1 MKPVDIT
8 GSRFGRLVAMAP
20 GASTPQGIAWQ
31 FTCDCGNQIVRLA
44 KAVRSGDPSKKS
56 CGCLQREIW
65 SKRCSTMNYRHGM
78 TDTPTWKTWSMML
91 DRCKNPNAPKFHHY
105 GGRGITVCDRWL
117 TFENFYADMGE
128 RPTDLTLD
136 RINVDGNYEPANCR
150 WATHKEQRANRR
162 PTVKR

>member
-1 MKPVDIT
+1 
-8 GSRFGRLVAMAP
+8 
-20 GASTPQGIAWQ
+20 
-31 FTCDCGNQIVRLA
+31 
-44 KAVRSGDPSKKS
+44 
-56 CGCLQREIW
+56 
-65 SKRCSTMNYRHGM
+65 
-78 TDTPTWKTWSMML
+78 MML

-162 PTVKR
+162 PTAKR